1 MSKRYKF
8 GGKGMTRQARIKSST
23 GIYHI
28 MVRGINKEQI
38 FNRVVHKN
46 IVIEIIKNIRE
57 DIEFDVIAY
66 CIMDNHLHLLIKTDE
81 DKLETLMK
89 KLNVKYAMHY
99 NKIEK
104 RYGHVFQDR
113 FKSEVVENDEYL
125 LGALRYIHNNPVKAR
140 ITKNILDYSW
150 SSAKDYINMHSEI
163 VSDKYLKE
171 ISGLFRD
178 ENEFIKFHRINDDNV
193 YIDTREEESENT
205 RNIVNNLIEKFV
217 IDYGITDQS
226 QITIDKK
233 EELAEKLVKLNI
245 ISYRE
250 IAELCNLSFYKV
262 AEISKKIKAK

>member
-1 MSKRYKF
+1 MP
-8 GGKGMTRQARIKSST
+8 RQARIKSST

-28 MVRGINKEQI
+28 MIRGINKEQI
-38 FNRVVHKN
+38 FNRIVHKN
-46 IVIEIIKNIRE
+46 KIIEIIRNIRE

-66 CIMDNHLHLLIKTDE
+66 CIMDNHLHLLIKANE

-89 KLNVKYAMHY
+89 KLNIKYAIYY

-113 FKSEVVENDEYL
+113 FRSEAVESDKYL
-125 LGALRYIHNNPVKAR
+125 IGALRYIHNNPVKAG

-163 VSDKYLKE
+163 ITDKYIKE
-171 ISGLFRD
+171 IAGLFKNK
-178 ENEFIKFHRINDDNV
+178 NEFVAFHSINDDNL
-193 YIDTREEESENT
+193 YIDTKEEESENT
-205 RNIVNNLIEKFV
+205 RKIVNNLIEKFV
-217 IDYGITDQS
+217 TENGMTDQN

-233 EELAEKLVKLNI
+233 EELAKKLIKLNI

-250 IAELCNLSFYKV
+250 VAELCNLSFYKV
-262 AEISKKIKAK
+262 SEISKKLKNAE